1 MNPMDLRKGIKLAT
15 DHVVSV
21 LSDISKPIST
31 KEEVAQVGTIS
42 ANRCAAADYDDFAC
56 EVLFLRAQCL
66 ARLCDSFPTRR
77 KLSSGLGECLG
88 FWCSSRGE
96 KEVQSLCALLR
107 SRNHRC
113 DCTR

>member
-42 ANRCAAADYDDFAC
+42 ANSESEIGDLIASAMERVGN
-56 EVLFLRAQCL
+56 EGVI
-66 ARLCDSFPTRR
+66 T
-77 KLSSGLGECLG
+77 
-88 FWCSSRGE
+88 
-96 KEVQSLCALLR
+96 VQ
-107 SRNHRC
+107 
-113 DCTR
+113 

>member
-42 ANRCAAADYDDFAC
+42 ANRCAATDYHDFTC
-56 EVLFLRAQCL
+56 ESFL
-66 ARLCDSFPTRR
+66 ARGVLGTPVRLLPTSR
-77 KLSSGLGECLG
+77 KRSSGLLG
-88 FWCSSRGE
+88 KSRL
-96 KEVQSLCALLR
+96 VV
-107 SRNHRC
+107 
-113 DCTR
+113 